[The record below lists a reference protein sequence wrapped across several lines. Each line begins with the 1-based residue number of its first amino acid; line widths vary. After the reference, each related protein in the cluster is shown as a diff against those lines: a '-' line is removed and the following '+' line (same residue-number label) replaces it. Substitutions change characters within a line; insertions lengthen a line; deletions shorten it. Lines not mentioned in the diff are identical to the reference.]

1 MEAVNPLEYSSSA
14 LIHIVCSY
22 SVRINLSSFVVQKGL
37 KMFGAVGAAVSAVV
51 IYRIIFHLPVR
62 NASQVGIPLYFM
74 ETRILVAPKVAVAG
88 IVKNLK
94 QDLWL
99 KLLRPNLF
107 HRTPF

>member
-1 MEAVNPLEYSSSA
+1 
-14 LIHIVCSY
+14 
-22 SVRINLSSFVVQKGL
+22 
-37 KMFGAVGAAVSAVV
+37 
-51 IYRIIFHLPVR
+51 
-62 NASQVGIPLYFM
+62 M

-107 HRTPF
+107 SGIRKDTV